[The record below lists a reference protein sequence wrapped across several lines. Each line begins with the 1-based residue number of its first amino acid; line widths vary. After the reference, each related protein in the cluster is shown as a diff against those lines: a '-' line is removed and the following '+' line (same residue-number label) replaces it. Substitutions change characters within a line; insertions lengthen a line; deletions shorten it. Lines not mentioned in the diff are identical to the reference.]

1 MTSTAPGSAPDP
13 ATVAALIAEGAAT
26 LGASGAS
33 AMRSRIRAVWPGATV
48 AGPAFTASC
57 ASGDNL
63 AIHVAA
69 GVAPVGS
76 VIVAETAGEHEL
88 GYWGEVL
95 TTAAQGRHVC
105 GLVIDAGVRDT
116 AALAAHGFGVF
127 STMVA
132 LRSATKSAPGSVG
145 GTVTVGDVAVHAG
158 DWVIGDGDGVVVI
171 RASEIRDVLAAAQ
184 AKTADE
190 QRIFAALEKGA
201 TTVELLGL
209 DASLIERLDR

>member
-1 MTSTAPGSAPDP
+1 MRAR
-13 ATVAALIAEGAAT
+13 VRAA
-26 LGASGAS
+26 
-33 AMRSRIRAVWPGATV
+33 WPGATV

-69 GVAPVGS
+69 ATAPPRHVLVVAVG
-76 VIVAETAGEHEL
+76 GEPEL

-95 TTAAQGRHVC
+95 TTAAESRQLA

-132 LRSATKSAPGSVG
+132 LRGATKARPGSVG
-145 GTVTVGDVAVHAG
+145 GPVEVGDITVDLG
-158 DWVIGDGDGVVVI
+158 DWVVGDGDGVVVI
-171 RASEIRDVLAAAQ
+171 PAGRLEAVLAAAR
-184 AKTADE
+184 ARTETEAE
-190 QRIFAALEKGA
+190 MFGALRGGA
-201 TTVELLGL
+201 TTPDLLGL
-209 DASLIERLDR
+209 DASLVARLDR